1 MSNKSIYIINSNENN
16 FDIFKEIFGERYE
29 LCSASSGEN
38 PNCADLIFVDIT
50 SGISALKEI
59 RAKNPLSDTPVIAF
73 SENGGCENRRFAIEL
88 GAADFVSLKD
98 DKALILRRAENA
110 LRLSS
115 INKLSAE
122 NDFLRSQAL
131 SEKQIRAVTNDLM
144 QRTVS
149 QIPVGI
155 GIFRQSDKGFIPIFF
170 SERLY
175 SILGS
180 AHNQIVGQ
188 KQRIGMY
195 IEKYNLAPNTS
206 DDLVLPY
213 TRPDGKRLWIKILYR
228 TVVEEGALTVYTVI
242 SDISKRIEADRQAA
256 VRDRMY
262 QVLIEGSNS
271 IIFSYSPDLD
281 ELAYFKSSEDGNSQH
296 FVIPNISKNI
306 SELRLLVDEDK
317 YTFVRELK
325 NLTDKEDSKSI
336 VVKMLVE
343 GYPRRFRTTIKS
355 ISDSD
360 GVIFRVVGKM
370 EDVDD
375 ELTRIEE
382 IQSRAMY
389 DSLCVDIY
397 NKATTEELI
406 RAELERSTTGAL
418 LMIDVDDFKSINDRL
433 GHMFGDEFLKMFA
446 TNIRNVFRESD
457 IVGRYGG
464 DEFFVFVPHAT
475 AALAEKKGR
484 QILKKIAEINIP
496 ELGAIKSSIGISV
509 ANPEN
514 RDYSNL
520 LKKADTALYQAKN
533 HGKNCVVLFDQGSM
547 KVGSYRTKEAAKNR
561 GEGVVLSANP
571 NSAAPLTMRIFSSLY
586 NETDIESGINR
597 ALELVGRNF
606 DVSRVYIFEDSEDGK
621 FCSNTFEW
629 CAQGVSPEKKTLQ
642 NLSYTEDLGGNYRER
657 MNDDGIFYCRDIKSI
672 EDLSTREILERQGI
686 KSILQCSILDSGKFR
701 GFVGFDECREN
712 RFWTQEQIDSLVFL
726 SKVISV
732 FLIKGR
738 KS

>member
-1 MSNKSIYIINSNENN
+1 MSDKSIYVINSNENN
-16 FDIFKEIFGERYE
+16 FDILKEIFGERYK
-29 LCSASSGEN
+29 LCSAAGGEN
-38 PNCADLIFVDIT
+38 PNSADLIFVDIT
-50 SGISALKEI
+50 SGTSALKEI
-59 RAKNPLSDTPVIAF
+59 CSKKPHSDTPVIAF
-73 SENGGCENRRFAIEL
+73 SENGDSQRPAIEL
-88 GAADFVSLKD
+88 GAADFVALKD
-98 DKALILRRAENA
+98 DKSLILRRAETA
-110 LRLSS
+110 LKLSA

-155 GIFRQSDKGFIPIFF
+155 GIFRQSENGFIPIFF

-180 AHNQIVGQ
+180 AHNQILGQ

-206 DDLVLPY
+206 DELVLPY

-228 TVVEEGALTVYTVI
+228 TVVEEGALTIYAVI
-242 SDISKRIEADRQAA
+242 SDITKRVEADRQAA

-271 IIFSYSPDLD
+271 IIYNYSPDLD
-281 ELAYFKSSEDGNSQH
+281 ELAYFISSEDGDSQH
-296 FVIPNISKNI
+296 FVIPQLSKNI

-325 NLTDKEDSKSI
+325 NLTDKEDSKTI
-336 VVKMLVE
+336 VVKMQVE
-343 GYPRRFRTTIKS
+343 GYPRRFRTTMKS

-360 GVIFRVVGKM
+360 GVVFRIVGKL

-382 IQSRAMY
+382 IQARAMY

-446 TNIRNVFRESD
+446 TNVRNVFRESD

-475 AALAEKKGR
+475 AALAQKKGR

-533 HGKNCVVLFDQGSM
+533 QGKNCVVLFDQGSM
-547 KVGSYRTKEAAKNR
+547 KVGAYRTDEAAKKRN
-561 GEGVVLSANP
+561 EGVVLSANP

-597 ALELVGRNF
+597 ALELVGQNF
-606 DVSRVYIFEDSEDGK
+606 DVSRVYIFEDSEDGEY
-621 FCSNTFEW
+621 CSNTFEW
-629 CAQGVSPEKKTLQ
+629 CAEDISPEKETLQ
-642 NLSYTEDLGGNYRER
+642 NLSYAGDLGGNYRER

-672 EDLSTREILERQGI
+672 EDMSTREILERQGI
-686 KSILQCSILDSGKFR
+686 KSVLQCSILDSGKFR

>member
-1 MSNKSIYIINSNENN
+1 MSDKSIYVINSNESN
-16 FDIFKEIFGERYE
+16 FNILKEIFGEGYE
-29 LCSASSGEN
+29 LCSVSGGEN
-38 PNCADLIFVDIT
+38 ANTADLVFVDIT

-59 RAKNPLSDTPVIAF
+59 REKKPHSDTPVIAF
-73 SENGGCENRRFAIEL
+73 SENGENQRAAMEL
-88 GAADFVSLKD
+88 GAADFVALKD
-98 DKALILRRAENA
+98 DRSLILRRAETA
-110 LRLSS
+110 LKLSA

-188 KQRIGMY
+188 KQRIGMH

-206 DDLVLPY
+206 DELVLPY

-228 TVVEEGALTVYTVI
+228 TVVEEGALTVYAVV
-242 SDISKRIEADRQAA
+242 SDISKRVEADRQAT

-271 IIFSYSPDLD
+271 IIFNYSPDLD
-281 ELAYFKSSEDGNSQH
+281 ELSYFISSDDSESQH
-296 FVIPNISKNI
+296 FIIPNLSKNI
-306 SELRLLVDEDK
+306 SDLRLLVDEDK

-325 NLTDKEDSKSI
+325 NLTDTEDSKSF

-343 GYPRRFRTTIKS
+343 GYPRRFRTIMKS

-360 GVIFRVVGKM
+360 GVVFRIVGKL

-375 ELTRIEE
+375 ELSRIEE

-406 RAELERSTTGAL
+406 RAELERSSTGAL

-446 TNIRNVFRESD
+446 TNLRDVFRESD

-475 AALAEKKGR
+475 AALAQKKGK

-514 RDYSNL
+514 RDYSNI
-520 LKKADTALYQAKN
+520 LKQADTALYQAKN
-533 HGKNCVVLFDQGSM
+533 HGKNCVVLFDQDSM
-547 KVGSYRTKEAAKNR
+547 KVGSYRTDEDSQKRN
-561 GEGVVLSANP
+561 EGVVLSANP

-597 ALELVGRNF
+597 ALELVGQNF
-606 DVSRVYIFEDSEDGK
+606 DVSRVYIFEDSEDGN

-629 CAQGVSPEKKTLQ
+629 CAQGVTPEKETLQ
-642 NLSYTEDLGGNYRER
+642 NLSYTYDLGGNYRER
-657 MNDDGIFYCRDIKSI
+657 MNDDGIFYCRDINSI

-686 KSILQCSILDSGKFR
+686 KSVLQCSILDSGKFR

>member
-1 MSNKSIYIINSNENN
+1 MSDKSIYVINSNESN
-16 FDIFKEIFGERYE
+16 FDILKEIFGEGYK

-38 PNCADLIFVDIT
+38 PNSADLIFVDIT

-59 RAKNPLSDTPVIAF
+59 RSKNPLSDTPVIAF
-73 SENGGCENRRFAIEL
+73 SENDDGEAQRLAMEL
-88 GAADFVSLKD
+88 GAADLVSLRD
-98 DKALILRRAENA
+98 DKSLILRRAEAA
-110 LRLSS
+110 LSLSR
-115 INKLSAE
+115 INRLSAE

-131 SEKQIRAVTNDLM
+131 TEKQIRTVTDNLM

-155 GIFRQSDKGFIPIFF
+155 GIFRQSENGFIPIFF

-175 SILGS
+175 GILGS

-195 IEKYNLAPNTS
+195 IENYKLAPNTS
-206 DDLVLPY
+206 DELTLPY
-213 TRPDGKRLWIKILYR
+213 TRPDGRRIWIKIIYR
-228 TVVEEGALTVYTVI
+228 SVVEEGALTVYAVV
-242 SDISKRIEADRQAA
+242 SDVSEQVKAEKQAA

-262 QVLIEGSNS
+262 QVLIEGSNT
-271 IIFSYSPDLD
+271 IIFNYSPDLD
-281 ELAYFKSSEDGNSQH
+281 ELAYFKSSMDGETQH
-296 FVIPNISKNI
+296 FVITDVSKNI
-306 SELRLLVDEDK
+306 SDLDLIVDEDK
-317 YTFVRELK
+317 YTFIRELK
-325 NLTDKEDSKSI
+325 NLTDKEDSKNI
-336 VVKMLVE
+336 VVKMQIE
-343 GYPRRFRTTIKS
+343 GYPRRFRTTMKS

-382 IQSRAMY
+382 IQARAMY

-446 TNIRNVFRESD
+446 TNVRNVFRESD

-547 KVGSYRTKEAAKNR
+547 KVGSYRTKEAAKKRN
-561 GEGVVLSANP
+561 EGVVLSANP

-597 ALELVGRNF
+597 ALELVGQNF
-606 DVSRVYIFEDSEDGK
+606 DVSRVYIFEDSEDGN

-629 CAQGVSPEKKTLQ
+629 CAQGISPEKETLQ

-672 EDLSTREILERQGI
+672 EDLSTRVILERQGI